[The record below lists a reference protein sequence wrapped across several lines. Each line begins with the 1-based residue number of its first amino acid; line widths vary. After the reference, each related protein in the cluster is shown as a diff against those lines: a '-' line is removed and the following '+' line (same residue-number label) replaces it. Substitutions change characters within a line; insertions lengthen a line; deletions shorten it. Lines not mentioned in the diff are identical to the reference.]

1 MSFEIIGKLHKVF
14 EVQAKSDRFQ
24 TREFVITT
32 EGQYPQFIKFQLTQ
46 DRCELISNYEEGKDI
61 KVYFDLRGR
70 EWQDKFFTNLN
81 AWKVESA
88 AAANTGA
95 ESTAIPQAV
104 GEGEAPEMGGFP
116 QSKDAVPAA
125 NNDLDDLPF

>member
-46 DRCELISNYEEGKDI
+46 DRCELISNFEEGKDI

-70 EWQDKFFTNLN
+70 EWQEKFFTNLN
-81 AWKVESA
+81 AWKLEAATSDSA
-88 AAANTGA
+88 SKEPNN
-95 ESTAIPQAV
+95 IPQAV
-104 GEGEAPEMGGFP
+104 GEPPEMGGFP
-116 QSKDAVPAA
+116 TAKDNAPA

>member
-1 MSFEIIGKLHKVF
+1 MSFEITGKLHKVF

-46 DRCELISNYEEGKDI
+46 DRCELISNFEEGKDI

-70 EWQDKFFTNLN
+70 EWQEKFFTNLN
-81 AWKVESA
+81 AWKLEA
-88 AAANTGA
+88 ATTENDAAPND
-95 ESTAIPQAV
+95 IPQAV
-104 GEGEAPEMGGFP
+104 GEPPEMGGFP
-116 QSKDAVPAA
+116 TAKDSAPA

>member
-32 EGQYPQFIKFQLTQ
+32 DGQYPQFIKFQLTQ
-46 DRCELISNYEEGKDI
+46 DRCELISNFEEGKDI

-70 EWQDKFFTNLN
+70 EWQEKYFTNLN
-81 AWKVESA
+81 AWKLESA
-88 AAANTGA
+88 ATETVADN
-95 ESTAIPQAV
+95 STSIPLAV
-104 GEGEAPEMGGFP
+104 GEPPEMGNFP
-116 QSKDAVPAA
+116 TANDSTPA
-125 NNDLDDLPF
+125 NTELDDLPF

>member
-46 DRCELISNYEEGKDI
+46 DRCELISNFEEGKDI
-61 KVYFDLRGR
+61 KVHFDLRGR
-70 EWQDKFFTNLN
+70 EWQEKFFTNLN
-81 AWKVESA
+81 AWKLESA
-88 AAANTGA
+88 STETAAD
-95 ESTAIPQAV
+95 STSIPQAV
-104 GEGEAPEMGGFP
+104 GEGEPPAMDNFP
-116 QSKDAVPAA
+116 TAKDASPA
-125 NNDLDDLPF
+125 NTELDDLPF